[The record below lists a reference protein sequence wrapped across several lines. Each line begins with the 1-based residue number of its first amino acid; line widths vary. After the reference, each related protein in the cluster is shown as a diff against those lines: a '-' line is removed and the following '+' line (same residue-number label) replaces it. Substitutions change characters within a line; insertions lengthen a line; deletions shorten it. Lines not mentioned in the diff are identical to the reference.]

1 MTEYWGTTERFLK
14 TFAIFAIILTLLC
27 SCVAQMDGADGSAQE
42 ESSHDDASKEDNSVS
57 IVSSDES
64 GTSKVE
70 EAAQSFK
77 KQFESKYIYS
87 LDSLYLV
94 TIDDCFYQIL
104 VENPI
109 DAWYDEEMDKATSPN
124 SYIEVD
130 EVAQANWSRE
140 IKSSLQVLC
149 ELLPERTQ
157 SFVDE
162 QEAWEHALE
171 IKLDNIQ
178 QIARDLFIDGSEQYA
193 LLATEQ
199 TKLMRERAFYLMY
212 MEYVTVELQSPPNSI
227 DLQELFEIQLIEP
240 KP

>member
-1 MTEYWGTTERFLK
+1 MFKKVLARFLK
-14 TFAIFAIILTLLC
+14 MFGIFAIVLTLLC
-27 SCVAQMDGADGSAQE
+27 SCGAQLAGVDGSSRE
-42 ESSHDDASKEDNSVS
+42 EFSHDDASKEDGSVS
-57 IVSSDES
+57 IVSSGES
-64 GTSKVE
+64 GTSQVE
-70 EAAQSFK
+70 EDAQSFK
-77 KQFESKYIYS
+77 KQFESKYTYS
-87 LDSLYLV
+87 LDPLYLV

-104 VENPI
+104 IKNPI
-109 DAWYDEEMDKATSPN
+109 DAWYDEEMSKAISPN

-157 SFVDE
+157 SFMDE

-178 QIARDLFIDGSEQYA
+178 QIAQDLFIDGSEQYA

-212 MEYVTVELQSPPNSI
+212 MEYITVDLQSPPNSI
-227 DLQELFEIQLIEP
+227 DWEQLLEIQFVEG
-240 KP
+240 

>member
-1 MTEYWGTTERFLK
+1 MFKKVLARFLK
-14 TFAIFAIILTLLC
+14 TFGIFAIVLPLLC
-27 SCVAQMDGADGSAQE
+27 SCGAQMDGADGSSQD
-42 ESSHDDASKEDNSVS
+42 ESSHDNASKENNSVS
-57 IVSSDES
+57 IVSSGES
-64 GTSKVE
+64 GTSQVE
-70 EAAQSFK
+70 EDVQSFK

-87 LDSLYLV
+87 LDPLYLV
-94 TIDDCFYQIL
+94 TIDDYFYQIL

-109 DAWYDEEMDKATSPN
+109 DAWYDEEMAKATSPN

-162 QEAWEHALE
+162 QEAWEYALE

-212 MEYVTVELQSPPNSI
+212 MEYVTVKLQSPPNSI
-227 DLQELFEIQLIEP
+227 NLEQMFEIQFVEG
-240 KP
+240 